1 VKGFLL
7 DNNAVHKW
15 ATQDA
20 VVVAHFNA
28 AAAAGALIETS
39 VITFGETNC
48 GHRRSAG
55 TDLARR
61 AACMNWILK
70 QFVRPLEI
78 TRATAEYYGELKAEL
93 FNRYPPRTKTRFVD
107 GCYDHVSGREI
118 GVDENDVWLA
128 AQAIEHNLILVSD
141 DKMKHIR
148 TAAGVMLRVENW
160 QKP

>member
-1 VKGFLL
+1 M
-7 DNNAVHKW
+7 HKW

-20 VVVAHFNA
+20 TVVAHFKA
-28 AAAAGALIETS
+28 AAAADAVIETS

-55 TDLARR
+55 TDPARR

-93 FNRYPPRTKTRFVD
+93 FNRFPPRTKTRFVD

-128 AQAIEHNLILVSD
+128 AQAIEHNLILVSN
-141 DKMKHIR
+141 DKMKNIK
-148 TAAGVMLRVENW
+148 TAAGESLKVADWE
-160 QKP
+160 KP